1 MKIIGIGETVYD
13 IIFRNG
19 QPDKAVPGG
28 STFNAMISLGRT
40 LGKEGVE
47 CLMISETGD
56 DIIGHIITDF
66 MRQNNVSPEY
76 VTVHKGRKSHISLA
90 FLNENNDAQYEFYKD
105 HQHAEIP
112 HHFPKV
118 EQDDIVIF
126 GSFFAVNP
134 VIREMTRDFLVQAHD
149 AGATLYYDINFRKNH
164 REELPQIMGNIIEN
178 YQLATIVRGS
188 KEDFEFLYGDTNDN
202 DNDNDNQPLPTLS
215 KGKGLKFES
224 PSLREGLGVGSGT
237 NVETVFTEHISP
249 YCTTF
254 ICTDGSRPVEVWDG
268 EHLRLPVPKIS
279 GKVVSTIGAGD
290 NFNAGVAYALAK
302 GMDFGRSRQETAE
315 IVAIAQQFSSNV
327 CQSIYNY
334 VDEGFNAKGM
344 INN

>member
-188 KEDFEFLYGDTNDN
+188 KEDFEFLYGTND
-202 DNDNDNQPLPTLS
+202 
-215 KGKGLKFES
+215 
-224 PSLREGLGVGSGT
+224 
-237 NVETVFTEHISP
+237 VETVFTEHISP

-334 VDEGFNAKGM
+334 VDEGFNAKGTE
-344 INN
+344 

>member
-40 LGKEGVE
+40 LGKEEVE

-56 DIIGHIITDF
+56 DIIGRIITDF

-90 FLNENNDAQYEFYKD
+90 FLDENNNAQYEFYKD

-118 EQDDIVIF
+118 EHDDIVIF

-134 VIREMTRDFLVQAHD
+134 VIREMTKDFLFQAHD

-164 REELPQIMGNIIEN
+164 RAELPQIMENIIEN

-188 KEDFEFLYGDTNDN
+188 KEDFEFLYGTNN
-202 DNDNDNQPLPTLS
+202 A
-215 KGKGLKFES
+215 EA
-224 PSLREGLGVGSGT
+224 
-237 NVETVFTEHISP
+237 VFTEHISP

-254 ICTDGSRPVEVWDG
+254 ICTDGSRPVEVWNG
-268 EHLRLPVPKIS
+268 EHLKLPVPKIS

-302 GMDFGRSRQETAE
+302 GMNFGKSSQETAK

-334 VDEGFNAKGM
+334 VPCNVKLI

>member
-188 KEDFEFLYGDTNDN
+188 KEDFEFLYGIN
-202 DNDNDNQPLPTLS
+202 
-215 KGKGLKFES
+215 
-224 PSLREGLGVGSGT
+224 V
-237 NVETVFTEHISP
+237 VETVFTEHISP

-344 INN
+344 ISN